1 MAAGSVSR
9 RGMITSEHV
18 ALRAYSQFLAACLLL
33 TLNHTKVMSN
43 AIQLC
48 QALVERHE
56 RLTLYGLS
64 IQSNTADQ
72 WFFDQLP
79 KMQHLNAHPKYSL
92 DTRLP
97 DRLFSLAMH
106 QHQIHGENGFLKA
119 SGSNEAESKQP
130 QQHFADR
137 YRANLMLKPGDSFF
151 SVGRK
156 SWTQLADPHFAMNL
170 DPGSSLKII
179 LMPRL
184 ARARAGH
191 VPRAPITDIRV
202 CTKCDS
208 SFETRGRCSSSGASG
223 RQRT

>member
-1 MAAGSVSR
+1 MLSNLFFFA
-9 RGMITSEHV
+9 H
-18 ALRAYSQFLAACLLL
+18 LPLACLGLHKL
-33 TLNHTKVMSN
+33 RLHLFGVSN

-92 DTRLP
+92 DTRPP

-119 SGSNEAESKQP
+119 VEYA
-130 QQHFADR
+130 
-137 YRANLMLKPGDSFF
+137 
-151 SVGRK
+151 
-156 SWTQLADPHFAMNL
+156 
-170 DPGSSLKII
+170 
-179 LMPRL
+179 
-184 ARARAGH
+184 
-191 VPRAPITDIRV
+191 
-202 CTKCDS
+202 
-208 SFETRGRCSSSGASG
+208 SSSTAQN
-223 RQRT
+223 RVTPA